1 MKLLKKKL
9 KNGITLIMEKRDVDV
24 VSLSITNRF
33 GAAFEE
39 SKIKGVA
46 HVIEHLLFTGTKT
59 RTHEDISREIE
70 KKGGVLNAF
79 TSHEVTSF
87 WFKLPSEHLFAGL
100 DILTDM
106 LNNPKFDLEKFEKE
120 KKVILEEIKMYHD
133 APQRYV
139 FDLIE
144 KNLYEKPF
152 GELVIGSSET
162 VSALKRDFVAD
173 LFKNSYNPGNYIVTI
188 VGNADFDKIC
198 KYFEENYKPR
208 KINLKENKIIKKNS
222 EYVEERNDLD
232 QAHFVFAVHAPL
244 PTDDK
249 YYVLEVLD
257 AYLAS
262 GMSSRLF
269 LEIREKRGLAYSVNS
284 SINSEKSYSYYTIYA
299 GTKKSAVS
307 EVKKIILEEFGKIDE
322 MNEKNLEE
330 AKQRVIGLRKVSS
343 EESSGVM
350 NQLMFSELA
359 DKAES
364 YYEHDE
370 KIRKVKLEDVKKMAV
385 EIAKKYS
392 TVAIVPK

>member
-1 MKLLKKKL
+1 
-9 KNGITLIMEKRDVDV
+9 MEKRDVDV

-106 LNNPKFDLEKFEKE
+106 LNNPKFDSEKFEKE

-222 EYVEERNDLD
+222 IISFLD
-232 QAHFVFAVHAPL
+232 SFDFPFCLSTNVTGISVIKNPAFCAR
-244 PTDDK
+244 
-249 YYVLEVLD
+249 YNI
-257 AYLAS
+257 
-262 GMSSRLF
+262 SS
-269 LEIREKRGLAYSVNS
+269 
-284 SINSEKSYSYYTIYA
+284 
-299 GTKKSAVS
+299 
-307 EVKKIILEEFGKIDE
+307 
-322 MNEKNLEE
+322 
-330 AKQRVIGLRKVSS
+330 
-343 EESSGVM
+343 
-350 NQLMFSELA
+350 
-359 DKAES
+359 
-364 YYEHDE
+364 
-370 KIRKVKLEDVKKMAV
+370 
-385 EIAKKYS
+385 
-392 TVAIVPK
+392 

>member
-1 MKLLKKKL
+1 MSQ
-9 KNGITLIMEKRDVDV
+9 NN
-24 VSLSITNRF
+24 SLNVNHI
-33 GAAFEE
+33 
-39 SKIKGVA
+39 
-46 HVIEHLLFTGTKT
+46 
-59 RTHEDISREIE
+59 
-70 KKGGVLNAF
+70 
-79 TSHEVTSF
+79 
-87 WFKLPSEHLFAGL
+87 
-100 DILTDM
+100 
-106 LNNPKFDLEKFEKE
+106 
-120 KKVILEEIKMYHD
+120 
-133 APQRYV
+133 
-139 FDLIE
+139 
-144 KNLYEKPF
+144 
-152 GELVIGSSET
+152 
-162 VSALKRDFVAD
+162 
-173 LFKNSYNPGNYIVTI
+173 
-188 VGNADFDKIC
+188 
-198 KYFEENYKPR
+198 
-208 KINLKENKIIKKNS
+208 
-222 EYVEERNDLD
+222 D

-370 KIRKVKLEDVKKMAV
+370 KIRKVKLEDVKKMAA
-385 EIAKKYS
+385 EITKKYS